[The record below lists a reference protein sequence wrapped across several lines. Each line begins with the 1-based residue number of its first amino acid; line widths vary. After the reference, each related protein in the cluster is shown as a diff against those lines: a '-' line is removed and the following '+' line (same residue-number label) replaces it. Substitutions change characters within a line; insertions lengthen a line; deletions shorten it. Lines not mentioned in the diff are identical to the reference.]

1 MSFNKVISEILR
13 GQWFMNIHSLDSYLP
28 IIDAVMSGK
37 VAFPEAKKEA
47 IISYRDINN
56 LQIVANSPLSQSQKA
71 TKTAVISMVGPVLKY
86 GDMCSYGAED
96 IAEMLHQ
103 ANNDESVKAIVMYID
118 GPGGSTSAIAPFIE
132 FAAQKKKP
140 VVVLADSAY
149 SLHYW
154 TAAVVA
160 DHIMAD
166 NNVSSGFGSIG
177 VYVSFLDVKGAY
189 EQKGYKI
196 HEVYSDLS
204 GNKNEVFRLALE
216 GKYEKIKEESLNPL
230 AKKFQEAVRAS
241 RPNLKE
247 EAGVLTGKT
256 FYAEEALSLGMIDSI
271 GNMSKAVLLANALAD
286 LDNY

>member
-28 IIDAVMSGK
+28 IIDAVMSGRT
-37 VAFPEAKKEA
+37 AFPEAKKEP
-47 IISYRDINN
+47 IISYMNSDTMEVVASTPGQRDN
-56 LQIVANSPLSQSQKA
+56 KA

-96 IAEMLHQ
+96 IAAMLHQ
-103 ANNDESVKAIVMYID
+103 ANNDESVKSIVMYID
-118 GPGGSTSAIAPFIE
+118 GPGGSTSAISPFIE

-154 TAAVVA
+154 TAAIVG

-166 NNVSSGFGSIG
+166 NNVSSGFGSVG

-204 GNKNEVFRLALE
+204 SNKNEVFRLALE
-216 GKYEKIKEESLNPL
+216 GKYEMIKEESLNPL

-256 FYAEEALSLGMIDSI
+256 FYAEEALRLGMIDSI
-271 GNMSKAVLLANALAD
+271 GTMSKAVLLANALAD

>member
-13 GQWFMNIHSLDSYLP
+13 GSWLMNIHSLESYMPL
-28 IIDAVMSGK
+28 IDTIMKGGI
-37 VAFPEAKKEA
+37 AFPEAKKEPILTYMNA
-47 IISYRDINN
+47 DTMQAFSNTPGQNDK
-56 LQIVANSPLSQSQKA
+56 KA

-96 IAEMLHQ
+96 IANMLHQ

-177 VYVSFLDVKGAY
+177 VFVSFMDVKGAY

-216 GKYEKIKEESLNPL
+216 GKYDMIREESLNPL
-230 AKKFQEAVRAS
+230 AKKFQDAVRAH
-241 RPNLKE
+241 RPNLVE

-256 FYAEEALSLGMIDSI
+256 FYAEEALRLGMIDSI
-271 GNMSKAVLLANALAD
+271 GTMTKAVLLANALAD
-286 LDNY
+286 LNKY